1 MSGPHGP
8 GTPECREMFQRL
20 SEYIDGELDP
30 DLCERFD
37 RHMGDCAPCV
47 AFVESL
53 KRTVALLRRTP
64 GARLSEDQKREIVQA
79 WNRLR
84 EEDQG

>member
-1 MSGPHGP
+1 
-8 GTPECREMFQRL
+8 MFQRL

-30 DLCERFD
+30 ELCERFD

-53 KRTVALLRRTP
+53 RRTVALLRRSP
-64 GARLSEDQKREIVQA
+64 GARLTDARKKEIVEA

-84 EEDQG
+84 EEGKG